1 MLLWIITILAFAGG
15 LGLAGTM
22 AWLERN
28 PRNDFQPRLVPT
40 TPVMFIG
47 LLIALLAIAHMLAL
61 LGIDLPQR

>member
-1 MLLWIITILAFAGG
+1 MLLWTITILAFCGG

-22 AWLERN
+22 AWLEKH
-28 PRNDFQPRLVPT
+28 PRADLRPRLVPT

-47 LLIALLAIAHMLAL
+47 FIISLLAIAHMLTL